1 MTTKELV
8 EVLNALKNSADSEKK
23 SADSANHSDNFFMT
37 SPLFAKMIA
46 TLNVMEHDFGSE
58 GKNSFVLFQAKDA
71 AEKIALAAKIYEDEE
86 DEGKSSVQFN

>member
-46 TLNVMEHDFGSE
+46 TLNVMEHDFGSD
-58 GKNSFVLFQAKDA
+58 GKNSFGHLTVLRRSNLYTTKRSRSSIEPA
-71 AEKIALAAKIYEDEE
+71 AI
-86 DEGKSSVQFN
+86 VPT